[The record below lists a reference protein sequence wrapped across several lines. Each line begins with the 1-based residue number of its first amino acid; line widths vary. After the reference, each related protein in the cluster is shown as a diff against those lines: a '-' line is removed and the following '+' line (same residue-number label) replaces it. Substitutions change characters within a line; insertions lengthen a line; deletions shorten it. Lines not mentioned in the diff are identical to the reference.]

1 MVLSA
6 LYHRVFLFLLHSQS
20 PFAFSSNILSPFHSL
35 AILTFSHI
43 SLFLS
48 SFSLRLCSYSG
59 CYAVASHFFSMVDF
73 FFHFCNIE
81 CGQVC
86 ARIQANHCVYLYF
99 ILFLFLPSA
108 LHRVYI
114 YTVRERSAHAH
125 RVPGS
130 THSTTHNTACTQFH
144 GEILN

>member
-6 LYHRVFLFLLHSQS
+6 LYHRVFLFLLHSQP

-59 CYAVASHFFSMVDF
+59 CYAVASQFFSMVDF
-73 FFHFCNIE
+73 FFIFATSNVAKCVH
-81 CGQVC
+81 
-86 ARIQANHCVYLYF
+86 AYKRIIACICISF
-99 ILFLFLPSA
+99 SFSFS
-108 LHRVYI
+108 HRLCIVYI
-114 YTVRERSAHAH
+114 YTVRDRSAHAH
-125 RVPGS
+125 SVPGS
-130 THSTTHNTACTQFH
+130 THSTTHKTACTQFH